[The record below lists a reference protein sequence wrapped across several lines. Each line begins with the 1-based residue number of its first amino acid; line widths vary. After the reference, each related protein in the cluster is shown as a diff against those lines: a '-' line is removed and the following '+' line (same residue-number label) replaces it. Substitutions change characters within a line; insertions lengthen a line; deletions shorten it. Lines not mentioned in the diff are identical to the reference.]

1 MECCL
6 SFRLSMIGWIQK
18 THGFEEFKFS
28 LGLMEFYEDALKPE
42 TRDFYNKNFGFQ
54 YVALIGLR
62 SLRFCAFIM
71 NCL

>member
-1 MECCL
+1 
-6 SFRLSMIGWIQK
+6 MIGWIQK
-18 THGFEEFKFS
+18 THGFEELKFS

-62 SLRFCAFIM
+62 SLRF
-71 NCL
+71 